1 MIHLTELLAFFMEC
15 NSGWLAFEGD
25 PIKLFKRKRKNID

>member
-1 MIHLTELLAFFMEC
+1 MEC